1 MQQSLTRRLRRS
13 SLRWVA
19 AFGVTAALALPPI
32 PAAAQLGDV
41 TSSGA
46 STPANCTIQLSVANP
61 NPGDQEI
68 PHTLI
73 MSGTAV
79 DTTAASGAGIAQ
91 VQVFLGNRDQGG
103 AFIGAATFVDNP
115 ADATKST
122 RTDRVGTA
130 DAPGAWSI
138 TSVIPANISGG
149 QSVFVYGTSSVSGQ
163 AAFVSI
169 PVVVGEALQGSVSNQ
184 AGTFCPTLVAP
195 TPTNPP
201 AAPAAPTPALAQ
213 PAPAPP
219 QPVPSQLAPPPA
231 APTPQPPAPAAVAA
245 PQPPAPAPAPPAPV
259 SPPVA
264 APAPLAAQLSISS
277 PLSPPL
283 TFNTNMLSAAAG
295 AQVTLTYTN
304 DSPIDHNWHVFNG
317 PDSSSGTLALTTT
330 SKLTPDCTLAGST
343 TCKWVAGLVEPP
355 KKRPK

>member
-32 PAAAQLGDV
+32 PAAAQVGDV

-46 STPANCTIQLSVANP
+46 STPANCTIQLSVGNP

-103 AFIGAATFVDNP
+103 AFIGTATFVDNP
-115 ADATKST
+115 
-122 RTDRVGTA
+122 A

-184 AGTFCPTLVAP
+184 ASTFCPTLVAP
-195 TPTNPP
+195 APANPP
-201 AAPAAPTPALAQ
+201 SAPAAPMPVPAQ

-219 QPVPSQLAPPPA
+219 EPAPAQPAPPPA
-231 APTPQPPAPAAVAA
+231 APAPQPPVPAPVAA

-264 APAPLAAQLSISS
+264 APAPIAAQLSISS

-283 TFNTNMLSAAAG
+283 TFNTNVLSASAG

-317 PDSSSGTLALTTT
+317 PDSSATTLAATQII
-330 SKLTPDCTLAGST
+330 AGPGASDAVT
-343 TCKWVAGLVEPP
+343 FTAPTQPGNYFFWCDVHPTIMTGNLVIN
-355 KKRPK
+355 

>member
-91 VQVFLGNRDQGG
+91 VQLFLGNRDQGG

-115 ADATKST
+115 ADA
-122 RTDRVGTA
+122 
-130 DAPGAWSI
+130 PGAWSL

-184 AGTFCPTLVAP
+184 VDTFCPTLVAP
-195 TPTNPP
+195 TPSNPL
-201 AAPAAPTPALAQ
+201 AAPAPA
-213 PAPAPP
+213 
-219 QPVPSQLAPPPA
+219 QLAPPPA

-245 PQPPAPAPAPPAPV
+245 PQPPAPSPAAPAPV
-259 SPPVA
+259 SPPVT
-264 APAPLAAQLSISS
+264 APAPMSAQLSISS
-277 PLSPPL
+277 PL
-283 TFNTNMLSAAAG
+283 
-295 AQVTLTYTN
+295 
-304 DSPIDHNWHVFNG
+304 
-317 PDSSSGTLALTTT
+317 
-330 SKLTPDCTLAGST
+330 
-343 TCKWVAGLVEPP
+343 
-355 KKRPK
+355 

>member
-32 PAAAQLGDV
+32 PAAAQVGDV

-46 STPANCTIQLSVANP
+46 STPANCTIQLSVGNP

-103 AFIGAATFVDNP
+103 AFIGTATFVDNP
-115 ADATKST
+115 
-122 RTDRVGTA
+122 A

-138 TSVIPANISGG
+138 TSVIPTNISGG

-184 AGTFCPTLVAP
+184 ASTFCPTLVAP
-195 TPTNPP
+195 APANPP
-201 AAPAAPTPALAQ
+201 SAPAAPTPAPAQ

-219 QPVPSQLAPPPA
+219 EPAPTQPAPPPA
-231 APTPQPPAPAAVAA
+231 APAPQPPAPAPVAA

-264 APAPLAAQLSISS
+264 APAPMAAQLSISS

-283 TFNTNMLSAAAG
+283 TFNTNVLSASAG

-317 PDSSSGTLALTTT
+317 PDSSAATLAATQII
-330 SKLTPDCTLAGST
+330 AGPGASDAVT
-343 TCKWVAGLVEPP
+343 FTAPTQPGNYFFWCDVHPTIMTGNLVIN
-355 KKRPK
+355 